1 MFFFYHPQNELITY
15 YLETIHRVTKIP
27 CLKLFLLFQYPYL
40 DKRYRYFQ
48 HIGMTQFRLMP
59 VVSHLYV
66 SGRGAALR

>member
-40 DKRYRYFQ
+40 DKRYRYRQ
-48 HIGMTQFRLMP
+48 HKGMTQFRLMP